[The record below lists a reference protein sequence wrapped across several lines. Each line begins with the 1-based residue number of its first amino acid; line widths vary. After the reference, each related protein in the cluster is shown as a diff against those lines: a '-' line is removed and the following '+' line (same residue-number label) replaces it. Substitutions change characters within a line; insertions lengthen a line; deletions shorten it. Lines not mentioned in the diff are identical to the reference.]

1 MCYRQLFLHITKVCS
16 YHCVSDWKYA
26 GTKFSP
32 ILLSAPAMLPTMAGN
47 MDRQSDSKRHKQPQ
61 KRYVIRQSHK
71 VMRQGLTW
79 FRLCTFHWVSKI
91 SFYLQVFYVNSFASF
106 SLGAFVNVYAIF
118 SATLCVGLSVVLLK
132 LPTWSSEMYYITK
145 SICAKNWVSYITLK
159 TPKPKSHL

>member
-79 FRLCTFHWVSKI
+79 FQLCTFHTGYPKFY
-91 SFYLQVFYVNSFASF
+91 FYLPVFYVSFFASF
-106 SLGAFVNVYAIF
+106 SIGVWINVFAIF
-118 SATLCVGLSVVLLK
+118 STQDQPTPLSEVLYLQQSRVVAR
-132 LPTWSSEMYYITK
+132 SENPGWHIEGGHQ
-145 SICAKNWVSYITLK
+145 NLR
-159 TPKPKSHL
+159 LG

>member
-71 VMRQGLTW
+71 VMRPGLTW
-79 FRLCTFHWVSKI
+79 FWLCTFHTGYPKLVFICQFSMPVS
-91 SFYLQVFYVNSFASF
+91 LLF
-106 SLGAFVNVYAIF
+106 SVYLGAFVNVNAIF
-118 SATLCVGLSVVLLK
+118 SATLYVGLSVVLIFDNV
-132 LPTWSSEMYYITK
+132 STK
-145 SICAKNWVSYITLK
+145 SICAKIGVLI
-159 TPKPKSHL
+159 SH

>member
-71 VMRQGLTW
+71 VMRPGLTW
-79 FRLCTFHWVSKI
+79 FWLCTFHTGYLKC
-91 SFYLQVFYVNSFASF
+91 FYLIVSYASF
-106 SLGAFVNVYAIF
+106 FSGFSIGACVNVYAIF
-118 SATLCVGLSVVLLK
+118 SAFLCLGLSKVILHIK
-132 LPTWSSEMYYITK
+132 EQW
-145 SICAKNWVSYITLK
+145 
-159 TPKPKSHL
+159 HRFG